1 MGCTN
6 IMCINKSDLINKKL
20 LTTLE
25 QTIKKDISF
34 IKNHTYLFISSKYG
48 FGITNLFK
56 KINKIKKIHEN
67 FNINDELVNIKNYIN
82 KKDIIISKKLTI
94 KRLDLTN
101 HYPIIIN
108 IQTDNKKNL
117 TTNYKKYIIGTI
129 ISELKNKN
137 ISIKFKFK

>member
-1 MGCTN
+1 
-6 IMCINKSDLINKKL
+6 MCINKSDLINKKL

-25 QTIKKDISF
+25 HTIKKDIAF
-34 IKNHTYLFISSKYG
+34 IKNQTYLFISSKYG

-56 KINKIKKIHEN
+56 KINKIKKIHEK
-67 FNINDELVNIKNYIN
+67 FNINNELINIKNYIN
-82 KKDIIISKKLTI
+82 KKDIIISKKLTL

-101 HYPIIIN
+101 YYPVIIN

-129 ISELKNKN
+129 INELKNKN